1 MSLPWRRS
9 GMFALVVAIVA
20 AAFTAREVRAL
31 TTYNVRLDTS
41 GLTGVPARIAFD
53 FSGQFNFVQI
63 LDFEHDGRMGLPD
76 TQGGIITGDL
86 MMGLNPSY
94 FTTMSSVGPDGTPFY
109 FTSMVV
115 NFDSLGTAITFAV
128 DLTELYT
135 VQSLPP
141 DNLSLSV
148 LGSTYLP
155 LFDTADPLGARAL
168 FSVDII
174 GVAGGELA
182 VFAPMTFV
190 APDSLIL
197 QLPVTGVT
205 PEVATATR
213 LRFRSVYPN
222 PTAGGVHFE
231 FDVPGA
237 GGHARLVIYDLSG
250 RIVERVFDG
259 FHPGGV
265 ASVNWLGRDA
275 RQHRVPAGIYF
286 ARLEMGGQSTIRK
299 VALGR

>member
-1 MSLPWRRS
+1 MNWSSRRN
-9 GMFALVVAIVA
+9 GVAALVVAIVVA
-20 AAFTAREVRAL
+20 GFTAREARS
-31 TTYNVRLDTS
+31 TTQYHVRLDTS

-53 FSGQFNFVQI
+53 FSGQSNLI
-63 LDFEHDGRMGLPD
+63 TIYDFEHDGLMGLPD
-76 TQGGIITGDL
+76 TQGGIIIGDL
-86 MMGLNPSY
+86 MMSLNPS
-94 FTTMSSVGPDGTPFY
+94 FITSMSSVGPDGSPFY

-115 NFDSLGTAITFAV
+115 NFDALGAAITFSL
-128 DLTELYT
+128 DLTEL
-135 VQSLPP
+135 VLPDLPP

-148 LGSTYLP
+148 LGSMNLP
-155 LFDTADPLGARAL
+155 LFDTADPLGPDAL
-168 FSVDII
+168 FSLDII
-174 GVAGGELA
+174 GVAGGELT

-205 PEVATATR
+205 PGTGATTR

-231 FDVPGA
+231 FEVPGA
-237 GGHARLVIYDLSG
+237 GGRARLAIYDLSG
-250 RIVERVFDG
+250 RLVERVFDG
-259 FHPGGV
+259 FHPGGL
-265 ASVNWLGRDA
+265 ASMDWSGRDA
-275 RQHRVPAGIYF
+275 SHHPVPAGIYF